1 MESKIQYLDIVENQ
15 NEFVSVFNKAMIFM
29 YLTCNKKKKKAKY
42 IVQS

>member
-1 MESKIQYLDIVENQ
+1 MELKIQNLYILENQ
-15 NEFVSVFNKAMIFM
+15 NEFVSIFNKAMIFM